1 MSLLILTKLK
11 YRTIALG
18 LGIVP
23 MVLTYP
29 ICKRHTHFAQLVLG
43 LAFNWGAV
51 LGWSQ
56 SCSDSLI
63 DLSKLLP
70 LYIGSVL
77 WTVMYDTVYGF
88 QDIKYDKVL
97 NLKSM
102 AILTQKYY
110 RPALQFL
117 NFSFVSCLL
126 AASYKSSLLFF
137 MPTSIILSGIL
148 NSIWLSRLD
157 FASPM
162 MCGKFFRKNGLIGL
176 TIFAGSLLDKLFKF

>member
-1 MSLLILTKLK
+1 MFVAIDELKGKTTSYSNPKVERTKKRPIAARKLNVTNSLISLSIFGSISLLILTKLK

-88 QDIKYDKVL
+88 QVIISFTRY
-97 NLKSM
+97 
-102 AILTQKYY
+102 
-110 RPALQFL
+110 FL
-117 NFSFVSCLL
+117 LC
-126 AASYKSSLLFF
+126 
-137 MPTSIILSGIL
+137 
-148 NSIWLSRLD
+148 
-157 FASPM
+157 
-162 MCGKFFRKNGLIGL
+162 
-176 TIFAGSLLDKLFKF
+176 LFKWLNYFSTYKII